1 MISKPSSA
9 RGELT
14 VDVAIV
20 GAGPAGLTAGYLLC
34 KAGLRVA
41 IVEKDPAYVGGIG
54 RTVEHRGYRIDIGA
68 PRLNSKNQAVV
79 ELWQEIL
86 PEGFVQRPRV
96 SRIYFERK
104 IYTYP
109 LRPFEVLR
117 KFGLWRSGLCLASC
131 VRTRLFPIREVQ
143 TFEDWVSNQFG
154 RRFYSCIM
162 KSYAE
167 KVWGLPGNEIS
178 ADWAAQRIVG
188 LSLRSAAIDRLKR
201 ILWSNRRTN
210 AGPEVEFRQET
221 FRYSRPGPGG
231 VWETARSRIEEAGGQ
246 VLTGHGLKQLASDGQ
261 GGWRMIATGAEGQL
275 VVNAAHAISSA
286 PMRELAARLYPL
298 PQSTIAASQ
307 LRYRA
312 VLTVALMIRSDN
324 LFPGNRFY
332 IHDDR
337 VQVGRVQNYG
347 PWLPETASDE
357 SVAGV
362 GLEYFCFEGDE
373 LWSMDDAELVE
384 LAKREMDVLGLVPPN
399 EVMGGVVVR
408 QEKAYPLY
416 DERHAAHVAAI
427 REELEEKHPTLHLV
441 GRNGMHRDGSQDHAV
456 VTAMLTVENILAGER
471 IHDIWGV
478 VADAGYHEAS
488 EGAGR
493 TWMPASAPEADLA
506 AGPGPV
512 RNEAQRA
519 AASSRK
525 AA

>member
-1 MISKPSSA
+1 MSSKPSSA

-34 KAGLRVA
+34 KAGMRVA
-41 IVEKDPAYVGGIG
+41 IVEKDPAYVGGIS
-54 RTVEHRGYRIDIGA
+54 RTVEHRGHRIDIGA
-68 PRLNSKNQAVV
+68 AGLKSKNQAVV
-79 ELWQEIL
+79 DLWQEVL
-86 PEGFVQRPRV
+86 PEGFVRPPCV
-96 SRIYFERK
+96 SRIYFEGK
-104 IYTYP
+104 VYTYP

-131 VRTRLFPIREVQ
+131 LRARLFPVTEVR

-154 RRFYSCIM
+154 RRFHSCIL
-162 KSYAE
+162 KGYAE
-167 KVWGLPGNEIS
+167 KVWGLPANEMS
-178 ADWAAQRIVG
+178 ADWATQRLVG
-188 LSLRSAAIDRLKR
+188 LSLRAAVIDGLKR
-201 ILWSNRRTN
+201 IRRLNRPTN
-210 AGPEVEFRQET
+210 EGSEAELRSET
-221 FRYSRPGPGG
+221 FRYPRSGPGR
-231 VWETARSRIEEAGGQ
+231 VWEAARRRIEEAGGQ
-246 VLTGHGLKQLASDGQ
+246 VLMGHGLKQLASDGQ

-298 PQSTIAASQ
+298 PQSTIVASQ

-324 LFPGNRFY
+324 LFPGGRFY

-337 VQVGRVQNYG
+337 VLVGRVSYG

-357 SVAGV
+357 RVAGV

-384 LAKREMDVLGLVPPN
+384 LAKREMDTLGLVAPE
-399 EVMGGVVVR
+399 EVMGGAVVR
-408 QEKAYPLY
+408 QETACPLY
-416 DERHAAHVAAI
+416 DEGHAAHVAAI
-427 REELEEKHPTLHLV
+427 RTELEEKHPTLHLV
-441 GRNGMHRDGSQDHAV
+441 GRNGMHRDGGPDHAV

-471 IHDIWGV
+471 IHDTWSV
-478 VADAGYHEAS
+478 NADTGHHEES

-493 TWMPASAPEADLA
+493 TCMPASAPEAD
-506 AGPGPV
+506 
-512 RNEAQRA
+512 NESRRA
-519 AASSRK
+519 AASSLK